1 MREGEP
7 GTPLWQ
13 RLGWMTALWA
23 ASILALGCVAYMLRL
38 WLKA

>member
-13 RLGWMTALWA
+13 RLGWMAAIWA
-23 ASILALGCVAYMLRL
+23 GSVLALGIVGAILRL
-38 WLKA
+38 WLKG

>member
-1 MREGEP
+1 MGEGEP

-13 RLGWMTALWA
+13 RLGWMVALWGM
-23 ASILALGCVAYMLRL
+23 SLLALGSVAYVLRL